1 MFFESLPPTLVI
13 DRLHSP
19 LTFLSI
25 RGAICKGGRLTTLAG
40 TSIAYFVPRFRSGS
54 RHEADILLKRMIGTI
69 TQASPSIAGQNSWTG
84 RARIFPPYLRNFSVN
99 LNGIYFDFLL
109 HIACQD
115 SANAAREATI

>member
-1 MFFESLPPTLVI
+1 VLYVKAAGLPP
-13 DRLHSP
+13 
-19 LTFLSI
+19 
-25 RGAICKGGRLTTLAG
+25 LAG
-40 TSIAYFVPRFRSGS
+40 TSIAYFLPRVRSGP

-69 TQASPSIAGQNSWTG
+69 TQASPSIAGQNSLIG

-99 LNGIYFDFLL
+99 LNGIYFDLLL